1 MQLQIDSQSELNITT
16 QPLAVGTPATCVVP
30 RKYHYDEASRGPTGY
45 LVVSCEPDSLST
57 IFFALD
63 QAKELATA
71 ANDTKALALIN
82 AQYPE

>member
-1 MQLQIDSQSELNITT
+1 MQLQLDTQSELNLTT
-16 QPLAVGTPATCVVP
+16 QPQAVGTPVTCVVP
-30 RKYHYDEASRGPTGY
+30 RKYHYDEASRGAGGY

-57 IFFALD
+57 VFFVLD
-63 QAKELATA
+63 QAKELATV